1 MGPEKYALTR
11 SLFGASVISLI
22 LFGPLNPT
30 GRLCFSQE
38 ETIIPSGRLAISKS
52 QQSLQMIVSTSQY
65 LTFPQ
70 PIPVA
75 TVQNDAAIQV
85 QPTGR
90 NEILV
95 SAISTGVA
103 QLDVKGEDGTVYN
116 VQVVVTGDAREL
128 QAVLSQESRPPHFK
142 CVRSNKQLLFRAKL
156 RLTRM
161 LSRRSPSPSSTTLP

>member
-1 MGPEKYALTR
+1 MEMGPKKYALTR
-11 SLFGASVISLI
+11 SLFVASVMSLI

-30 GRLCFSQE
+30 DRLCFAQE
-38 ETIIPSGRLAISKS
+38 ETLISSGRLAISKS

-75 TVQNDAAIQV
+75 TVQNDTAIQV

-116 VQVVVTGDAREL
+116 VRVVVTLAQCKPFCLRKF
-128 QAVLSQESRPPHFK
+128 RPPRFK
-142 CVRSNKQLLFRAKL
+142 CARSNKPLLFRAKL
-156 RLTRM
+156 R
-161 LSRRSPSPSSTTLP
+161 